1 MGQLIQLFDSGH
13 DGLYVKVEAHNDGA
27 TSGGSGDQEAVPDTS
42 GDSGDQEAVPKQP
55 LAQVK
60 KQGVEVCS
68 SRGKFQTVRR
78 DYLYRFRVID
88 LCESGVMHVSS

>member
-27 TSGGSGDQEAVPDTS
+27 TSG
-42 GDSGDQEAVPKQP
+42 DSGDQEAVPKQP
-55 LAQVK
+55 LAQFK
-60 KQGVEVCS
+60 EEGVEVCS

-78 DYLYRFRVID
+78 GYLYRFRVID